1 LRLRA
6 ASFIGY
12 EIIGDGLLDF
22 SQMPQHIN
30 KGADHRDKS
39 DRAPSGAT
47 AGKRSACPTTFVS
60 TNLPSM
66 RGQKTSLIL
75 LLLLFVLPFTLRG
88 ASPIQERADRF
99 VALANA
105 GYQALYRVNSEA
117 QWLAVTDVTPQHDAA
132 AEATGKAYAAFN
144 GNPAVIS
151 EAREL
156 LTHQKE
162 LNELTVRQLKQLLL
176 NAAEGPMTNPDLV
189 AKRVAAETKQASILN
204 GFEFKL
210 NGQPISVNQI
220 DDKLDKSVDLNER
233 KAVWEASKQS
243 GPALKPNLVTL
254 RDLRNGVA
262 KEMAYPD
269 YFSLE
274 VAAYGMT
281 TDEMLKMLEDW
292 MATLRPL
299 YLQLHT
305 WAKYKLAEKFH
316 QPVPKKIPAHWVNNR
331 WCQEWPGLVEAANID
346 KYFEGRKP
354 EWIIKTAEQFYT
366 GLGFMPLPQS
376 FWERSDLY
384 PLPPD
389 SKRKKNTHAS
399 CWHID
404 LQSDIRSL
412 QSIEPNA
419 RWFFTAHHELGHGY
433 YFKAYSRPEV
443 PYLLRLGA
451 APGFHEGVGE
461 LIALA
466 SSQVPYLQSRGVLP
480 HEFNADKT
488 AFLLD
493 DALARSIPFIYFSC
507 GTMPHWEADIYAHNL
522 SPDQWNARW
531 WKYVSD
537 FQGIEPPS
545 PRGEEFCD
553 AATKTHI
560 NDNPAYY
567 YNYAFAT
574 VFKFQLHDYI
584 ARKILHQP
592 PQSCNYADNKEVG
605 TWLNNILKKGGTE
618 DWRKVLKEAT
628 GEDISTRAMMDYFK
642 PLMSWLKEQNKG
654 RQIGWE

>member
-1 LRLRA
+1 MSRRIFLVVLTFVPLLTFA
-6 ASFIGY
+6 AS
-12 EIIGDGLLDF
+12 
-22 SQMPQHIN
+22 
-30 KGADHRDKS
+30 
-39 DRAPSGAT
+39 AT
-47 AGKRSACPTTFVS
+47 
-60 TNLPSM
+60 
-66 RGQKTSLIL
+66 
-75 LLLLFVLPFTLRG
+75 
-88 ASPIQERADRF
+88 QERADRF
-99 VALANA
+99 LQLANA
-105 GYQALYRVNSEA
+105 GFQALYRVNSEA
-117 QWLAVTDVTPQHDAA
+117 QWLAVTDVTPEHDAA

-144 GNPAVIS
+144 GNPAIIT

-156 LTHQKE
+156 LTHKNE
-162 LNELTVRQLKQLLL
+162 LNELTVRQLNQLLL
-176 NAAEGPMTNPDLV
+176 NAAEVPMTNPELV
-189 AKRVAAETKQASILN
+189 TKRVEAETKQASILN
-204 GFEFKL
+204 SFEFKL
-210 NGQPISVNQI
+210 NGQKITANDI
-220 DDKLDKSVDLNER
+220 DNKLEKSTDLNER
-233 KAVWEASKQS
+233 KAVWEASKES
-243 GPALKPNLVTL
+243 GPALKSNLAVL

-262 KEMAYPD
+262 KEMKYPD
-269 YFSLE
+269 YFALQVSN
-274 VAAYGMT
+274 YGMT
-281 TDEMLKMLEDW
+281 TDVMLKMLEDW
-292 MATLRPL
+292 MNTLRPL

-305 WAKYKLAEKFH
+305 WAKYKLA
-316 QPVPKKIPAHWVNNR
+316 NR
-331 WCQEWPGLVEAANID
+331 WAQEWPNLVEAANID

-366 GLGFMPLPQS
+366 GLGFSPLPKT

-399 CWHID
+399 CWHVD
-404 LQSDIRSL
+404 LENDIRSL
-412 QSIEPNA
+412 QSVEPNA

-433 YFKAYSRPEV
+433 YFKAYTRPEV

-451 APGFHEGVGE
+451 APGFHEGMGE

-480 HEFNADKT
+480 ADFKPDTT
-488 AFLLD
+488 AFQLD
-493 DALARSIPFIYFSC
+493 DALSRAVPFIYFSC
-507 GTMPHWEADIYAHNL
+507 GVMPHWEADIYAHNL
-522 SPDQWNARW
+522 PADQWNARW
-531 WKYVSD
+531 WKYVGD
-537 FQGIEPPS
+537 FQGVEPQS

-584 ARKILHQP
+584 ARKILHQS

-628 GEDISTRAMMDYFK
+628 GEDISTRAMMEYFK
-642 PLMSWLKEQNKG
+642 PLMSWLEQQNKG
-654 RQIGWE
+654 RQIGWD

>member
-1 LRLRA
+1 MHA
-6 ASFIGY
+6 
-12 EIIGDGLLDF
+12 
-22 SQMPQHIN
+22 H
-30 KGADHRDKS
+30 
-39 DRAPSGAT
+39 
-47 AGKRSACPTTFVS
+47 KRSFLS
-60 TNLPSM
+60 HF
-66 RGQKTSLIL
+66 L
-75 LLLLFVLPFTLRG
+75 LLLIL
-88 ASPIQERADRF
+88 SPSPTIAATKSPVQERADRF
-99 VALANA
+99 LALANA

-117 QWLAVTDVTPQHDAA
+117 QWVAVTDVTPEHDAA

-144 GNPAVIS
+144 GNTAIINQTS
-151 EAREL
+151 EL
-156 LTHQKE
+156 LTHEKE
-162 LNELTVRQLKQLLL
+162 LSELTVRQLKQLLL

-189 AKRVAAETKQASILN
+189 AKRVAAETKQASLMN

-210 NGQPISVNQI
+210 NGQKTTANQI
-220 DDKLDKSVDLNER
+220 DDKLEKSTDLAER
-233 KAVWEASKQS
+233 KAVWETSKEI
-243 GPALKPNLVTL
+243 GPALKENLVKL
-254 RDLRNGVA
+254 RGLRNGVA
-262 KEMAYPD
+262 KEMKYPD
-269 YFSLE
+269 YFALE

-316 QPVPKKIPAHWVNNR
+316 QPVPKKIPAHWIGNR
-331 WCQEWPGLVEAANID
+331 WAQEWPGLVEAANID

-354 EWIIKTAEQFYT
+354 EWIVKIAEQFYT
-366 GLGFMPLPQS
+366 GLGFPSLPDS
-376 FWERSDLY
+376 FWQKSDLY
-384 PLPPD
+384 PVPPNE
-389 SKRKKNTHAS
+389 KRKKNTHAS
-399 CWHID
+399 CWHVD
-404 LQSDIRSL
+404 LENDIRSL

-419 RWFFTAHHELGHGY
+419 RWFFTAHHELGHGH
-433 YFKAYSRPEV
+433 YFMAYTRPEV
-443 PYLLRLGA
+443 PYLLRIGA

-461 LIALA
+461 LISLA

-480 HEFNADKT
+480 NDFKADKT

-493 DALARSIPFIYFSC
+493 DALSRSIPFIYFSC

-522 SPDQWNARW
+522 PPNEWNARW

-537 FQGIEPPS
+537 FQGVEPPS

-642 PLMSWLKEQNKG
+642 PLMTWLEEQNKG

>member
-1 LRLRA
+1 
-6 ASFIGY
+6 
-12 EIIGDGLLDF
+12 
-22 SQMPQHIN
+22 M
-30 KGADHRDKS
+30 HRHK
-39 DRAPSGAT
+39 PS
-47 AGKRSACPTTFVS
+47 SCP
-60 TNLPSM
+60 
-66 RGQKTSLIL
+66 L
-75 LLLLFVLPFTLRG
+75 LLLLLLLLSPFAFA

-99 VALANA
+99 LALANA
-105 GYQALYRVNSEA
+105 GYQALYRVNSET

-144 GNPAVIS
+144 GNPAMIS

-156 LTHQKE
+156 LTHEKE
-162 LNELTVRQLKQLLL
+162 LTELTARQLKQLLL

-220 DDKLDKSVDLNER
+220 DVKLDKSVDLNER
-233 KAVWEASKQS
+233 KAVWEASKES
-243 GPALKPNLVTL
+243 GPALRPNLIVL

-262 KEMAYPD
+262 KEMKYPD
-269 YFSLE
+269 YFALQVSN
-274 VAAYGMT
+274 YGMT
-281 TDEMLKMLEDW
+281 TDEMLRMLEDW

-316 QPVPKKIPAHWVNNR
+316 QPVPKRIPAHWVNNR
-331 WCQEWPGLVEAANID
+331 WAQEWDGLVEAANLD
-346 KYFEGRKP
+346 KYFKDRKP
-354 EWIIKTAEQFYT
+354 DWIIKTAEQFYT
-366 GLGFMPLPQS
+366 GLGFTPLPQS

-384 PLPPD
+384 PLPPG

-399 CWHID
+399 CWHVD
-404 LQSDIRSL
+404 LQNDIRSL

-461 LIALA
+461 LISLA

-480 HEFNADKT
+480 HEFTPDKT

-493 DALARSIPFIYFSC
+493 DALSRSIPFIYFSC

-522 SPDQWNARW
+522 PPDQWNARW
-531 WKYVSD
+531 RKYVSD
-537 FQGIEPPS
+537 FQGIEPPT
-545 PRGEEFCD
+545 PRGEQFCD
-553 AATKTHI
+553 AASKTHI
-560 NDNPAYY
+560 NDTPAY
-567 YNYAFAT
+567 
-574 VFKFQLHDYI
+574 
-584 ARKILHQP
+584 
-592 PQSCNYADNKEVG
+592 
-605 TWLNNILKKGGTE
+605 
-618 DWRKVLKEAT
+618 
-628 GEDISTRAMMDYFK
+628 
-642 PLMSWLKEQNKG
+642 
-654 RQIGWE
+654 